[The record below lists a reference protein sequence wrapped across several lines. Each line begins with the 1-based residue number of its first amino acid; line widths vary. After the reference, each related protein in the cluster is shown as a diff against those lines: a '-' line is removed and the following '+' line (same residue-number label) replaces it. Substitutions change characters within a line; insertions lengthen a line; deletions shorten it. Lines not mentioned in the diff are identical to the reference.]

1 MLIALSILVAV
12 SAVLHISAEYGGRR
26 ARVYVFK
33 PLTVAFIMGIALWPE
48 ASVYKYLIL
57 AGLLFSLAGDVFL
70 MLPKDSFIAGLVS
83 FLIAHL
89 FYIAAFTTDVATPG
103 RPSWPAAAALLVY
116 GGVMLRLLFP
126 FLGKMKIPVI
136 VYMLAILMMVWQA
149 ANRCVNAETT
159 TSGLLAFAGA
169 TLFAASDSILAWNRF
184 RRSFRSAQ
192 FLILTTYFAAQWLIA
207 LSVALH
213 P

>member
-1 MLIALSILVAV
+1 MLTALSILVAV
-12 SAVLHISAEYGGRR
+12 SAALHISAEYGGRR
-26 ARVYVFK
+26 AHVYVFK
-33 PLTVAFIMGIALWPE
+33 PLTVAFIIGIALWSEP
-48 ASVYKYLIL
+48 SVYKYLIL
-57 AGLLFSLAGDVFL
+57 AGLLFSLMGDVFL

-89 FYIAAFTTDVATPG
+89 FYIAAFTIDGAATG
-103 RPSWPAAAALLVY
+103 RPSWLAAAALLIY

-136 VYMLAILMMVWQA
+136 IYMLAILLMVWQA
-149 ANRCVNAETT
+149 ANRCVNTET
-159 TSGLLAFAGA
+159 SDGFLAFAGA
-169 TLFAASDSILAWNRF
+169 TLFAASDSFLAWNRF

-192 FLILTTYFAAQWLIA
+192 FLILSTYFAAQWLIA
-207 LSVALH
+207 LSVALR